1 MVFSP
6 LSSAAKP
13 LVPLAQRPPRQQV
26 AARLMLGME
35 VSLWPALEAGAPHP
49 LATLLAAQPFGLIWF
64 AQHLQGHAAGATGAA
79 QLHQRMAQLQ
89 ALHGGASP
97 CLMALDQEGGRVE
110 RLPQGLGGGFA
121 SPRVVAALAPQH
133 PAWVAQHHRLLAQT
147 VAALGFHINFTPLLD
162 LDLNPANPIIGV
174 RALGE
179 EASVVWPLAQG
190 VLQAHHVAGVC
201 PVVKHVPGHGT
212 GWEDSHEAL
221 PTLLVHAEEQA
232 LFRQAFA
239 SGLAPLAMAAH
250 GYYPSLLP
258 SGAPPLPATL
268 SPAVLQGHVRGTLGF
283 EGVLLSDDM
292 NMGALDAF
300 GSPLEVAIAALN
312 AGCDVLLYRYGHE
325 GMLALFEALVAALE
339 AGALDAAQ
347 HEASLRRLDAFWQGN
362 TPLPTVPPTAPEEGQ
377 QCMEAFW
384 AQQSAT
390 KATLVEEGVAALLA
404 APLAQGS
411 ALNRHQPLWVLCPT
425 PAACPPYASALAGG
439 VEEGPSL
446 VALLAQQSRVGVRS
460 SGLRGHAADDTALA
474 LRLCEDVKRDPALQV
489 VVVTYLPQVG
499 GPVLQAVHQQLSP
512 AQQAQVRVLAF
523 GALGQLQGEAAQAK
537 PLATVALGGL
547 RAPWV
552 AALARQ
558 WYTPSL

>member
-1 MVFSP
+1 
-6 LSSAAKP
+6 
-13 LVPLAQRPPRQQV
+13 
-26 AARLMLGME
+26 
-35 VSLWPALEAGAPHP
+35 
-49 LATLLAAQPFGLIWF
+49 
-64 AQHLQGHAAGATGAA
+64 
-79 QLHQRMAQLQ
+79 
-89 ALHGGASP
+89 
-97 CLMALDQEGGRVE
+97 
-110 RLPQGLGGGFA
+110 
-121 SPRVVAALAPQH
+121 
-133 PAWVAQHHRLLAQT
+133 VAQHHGLLAQT
-147 VAALGFHINFTPLLD
+147 VAALGFHINFTPVLD

-190 VLQAHHVAGVC
+190 VLQAHHAAGVC

-221 PTLLVHAEEQA
+221 PTLQAHAEEQA

-258 SGAPPLPATL
+258 SGAPPVPGTL

-283 EGVLLSDDM
+283 EGLLLSDDM

-300 GSPLEVAIAALN
+300 GSPLEVAIQALN
-312 AGCDVLLYRYGHE
+312 AGCDVLLYRYGNE
-325 GMLALFEALVAALE
+325 GMLALFEDLVAALE

-347 HEASLRRLDAFWQGN
+347 HEASLQRLDAFWQGY
-362 TPLPTVPPTAPEEGQ
+362 TPPSVSKEEQ
-377 QCMEAFW
+377 AVQAFW
-384 AQQSAT
+384 EAHDAT
-390 KATLVEEGVAALLA
+390 KAALVEEGVAALLA

-411 ALNRHQPLWVLCPT
+411 GLNPQQPLWVVHPT
-425 PAACPPYASALAGG
+425 PVACPPYAQALAGG
-439 VEEGPSL
+439 AEGPSL
-446 VALLAQQSRVGVRS
+446 VALLAQQSRAGVRS
-460 SGLRGHAADDTALA
+460 SGLRGHEADDTALA
-474 LRLCEDVKRDPALQV
+474 LRLCDDVKRDPTLQV

-499 GPVLQAVHQQLSP
+499 WPVLQAVHQQLSL
-512 AQQAQVRVLAF
+512 AQQAQVRVLAL
-523 GALGQLQGEAAQAK
+523 GALGPPQGAQGVKEAQK

-558 WYTPSL
+558 WYTPPL